1 MAESITDLVIRI
13 EKTIDAGDMRTAT
26 ILCDQI
32 LQQDFTNSYAWE
44 RMYQLV
50 GGSGDLGTFQSNFA
64 QKYYPDRVHLLTNK
78 KSKTG
83 KPPPFLPGTSIFSE
97 DMDPELQSELVKS
110 LTNELIESDMPLDL
124 SDELSQS
131 LLSIMPEERMAAMKE
146 IRQRALVKAIPALT
160 FLAKKPSQSI
170 ELSDEERAYLIDTL
184 AEVGGAD
191 AAEEVF
197 ELRRFPMFTRADILH
212 IGATLNKLGKPEL
225 AIQCIERHIDPECY
239 ADETHDD
246 HLQFI
251 YSAGEIVSPKMA
263 DLLCKNLMRE
273 KKFWNPGF
281 GARETLFNEDPLAP
295 LVAEAWKR
303 GPISPPGGLGG
314 KGAKGTLKSAAIL
327 EITPEMIE
335 EERFSKYHG
344 QTQMMLAY
352 HCYVAALKK
361 IAVANQAILLM
372 EVTNRRHTLEQVVI
386 ALAMAQLGN
395 RSVLPS
401 LETLRR
407 DPDWAVRTLAFEGLV
422 VLADLLSLEV
432 DSMQLHSLED
442 KDIRVCLA
450 AASVMLLTGR
460 EDYTIPLMV
469 LVDTEDVVRREA
481 FLAVLAGLIRSGNP
495 QARARLTRLAKE
507 DPNEN
512 VRNSAELY
520 LVALRPKHGRVN
532 TR

>member
-1 MAESITDLVIRI
+1 MAETITDLVIRI

-50 GGSGDLGTFQSNFA
+50 GGSGDLASFQSNFA
-64 QKYYPDRVHLLTNK
+64 QKYYPDRVYLLTGK

-83 KPPPFLPGTSIFSE
+83 KPPPFTPGTSIFSE

-131 LLSIMPEERMAAMKE
+131 LLSVMPEERMAAMQE
-146 IRQRALVKAIPALT
+146 IRQMGLKKAMPALV
-160 FLAKKPSQSI
+160 FLAKKPTQSI
-170 ELSDEERAYLIDTL
+170 ELSPEERTFLIDTL
-184 AEVGGAD
+184 AEVGGKDSAD
-191 AAEEVF
+191 QIY
-197 ELRRFPMFTRADILH
+197 ELRRFPMFERQDVLH
-212 IGATLNKLGKPEL
+212 IAQTLNKLGKYDL
-225 AIQCIERHIDPECY
+225 AIQCIERHINPESY
-239 ADETHDD
+239 ADETRDD
-246 HLQFI
+246 HLQFVF
-251 YSAGEIVSPKMA
+251 SAGDVVSPKMA
-263 DLLCKNLMRE
+263 DLLCTNLMNE

-281 GARETLFNEDPLAP
+281 GSRETLFNEDPLAP
-295 LVAEAWKR
+295 LVAEAARR

-314 KGAKGTLKSAAIL
+314 KGTKSTMKSAAIL
-327 EITPEMIE
+327 EVIPEMIE
-335 EERFSKYHG
+335 EERFCKYHG
-344 QTQMMLAY
+344 QTQMMIAY

-361 IAVANQAILLM
+361 IAVSNQAILLM
-372 EVTNRRHTLEQVVI
+372 ELTNRSNTLEQVVI
-386 ALAMAQLGN
+386 ALAMAQMGN

-407 DPDWAVRTLAFEGLV
+407 DRDWAVRTLAFEGLV
-422 VLADLLSLEV
+422 VLADLLNQEV
-432 DSMQLHSLED
+432 DAMQLNSLED

-450 AASVMLLTGR
+450 ASSVMLLTGR
-460 EDYTIPLMV
+460 EEYIIPMMV

-481 FLAVLAGLIRSGNP
+481 FLAVLAGLVRAGNS
-495 QARARLTRLAKE
+495 QARARLTRLSKE
-507 DPNEN
+507 DSNEN

-520 LVALRPKHGRVN
+520 LVALRPKHGRSAAH
-532 TR
+532 